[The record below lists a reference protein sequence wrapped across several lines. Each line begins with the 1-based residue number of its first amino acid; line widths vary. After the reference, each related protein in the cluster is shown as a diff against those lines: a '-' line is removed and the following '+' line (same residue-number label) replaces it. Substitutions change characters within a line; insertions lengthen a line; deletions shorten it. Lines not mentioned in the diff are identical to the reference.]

1 MDTAAARSVM
11 NKPTIAIIGASTDRQ
26 KFGNKAVRA
35 YLRRGYQ
42 VFPVHPS
49 AREIEELP
57 VFQSIMDIPVD
68 KLDRVSL
75 YLPPNVGLQV
85 IDEVAQKAIGEVWLN
100 PGAESPA
107 LIARGKELGLNI
119 VVGCSIVDIGESPAS
134 YR

>member
-1 MDTAAARSVM
+1 MST
-11 NKPTIAIIGASTDRQ
+11 PTIAIIGASADRH

-49 AREIEELP
+49 AQEIEGLRVFHSILDVP
-57 VFQSIMDIPVD
+57 VE

-75 YLPPNVGLQV
+75 YLPADVGLQV
-85 IDEVAQKAIGEVWLN
+85 IDEVAQKSVGEVWFN

-107 LIARGKELGLNI
+107 LIARAQELGLNVI
-119 VVGCSIVDIGESPAS
+119 VSCSIVDIGVNPGEL
-134 YR
+134 